1 MAWINEEYFKSYKEG
16 KRKLNYAFGEDSVMS
31 PITLD
36 STLKS
41 VGSKRSKRSTLVTTV
56 PRNSQI
62 TDDSLEPES
71 GRLRCRLNK
80 NLDHLAEKPMSKTP
94 ARCGSS

>member
-1 MAWINEEYFKSYKEG
+1 MEVLKKNSKKNRRTHFEFRRDLAMAWINEEYFKSYKEG

-31 PITLD
+31 SITLD

-56 PRNSQI
+56 ARNSQI
-62 TDDSLEPES
+62 TDDSL
-71 GRLRCRLNK
+71 
-80 NLDHLAEKPMSKTP
+80 
-94 ARCGSS
+94 